1 MCIDKLNAELTSTQ
15 EEVVK
20 VAFAQDEGGAV
31 AQRFSKCWQVIPCS
45 VLFNDVF
52 RNAVMDA
59 GSGHI
64 IERTNTQ
71 KRVIYRVNSARCRF
85 QHR

>member
-1 MCIDKLNAELTSTQ
+1 MCIDKLNAELTLTQ

-31 AQRFSKCWQVIPCS
+31 AQRFSKCLSQCWQVIPCS

-59 GSGHI
+59 GSGDTLLK
-64 IERTNTQ
+64 EQTRR
-71 KRVIYRVNSARCRF
+71 KE
-85 QHR
+85 